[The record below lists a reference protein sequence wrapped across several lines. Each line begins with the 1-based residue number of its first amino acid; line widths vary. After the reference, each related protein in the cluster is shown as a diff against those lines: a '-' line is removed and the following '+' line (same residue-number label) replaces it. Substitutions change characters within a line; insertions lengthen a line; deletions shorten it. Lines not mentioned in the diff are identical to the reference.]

1 MAEGEQR
8 SQIRRP
14 PPSRSTRTACAAN
27 GIMASRLR
35 SITRRSSIA
44 SQSDVIRRNALW
56 NCSTTPDLSASEP
69 YAVSGVSGMRPEASS

>member
-8 SQIRRP
+8 SQIRRT
-14 PPSRSTRTACAAN
+14 PSRSTRTACAAN

-56 NCSTTPDLSASEP
+56 NCSTTPDRPASGP
-69 YAVSGVSGMRPEASS
+69 VAGRPPPAARPDRRA